1 MGELMKKIF
10 LYNRYALF
18 AGITLFAFLL
28 IMLEGKVIGRESNRF
43 GFSSPLLDIRI
54 N

>member
-1 MGELMKKIF
+1 MKKII

-18 AGITLFAFLL
+18 VIITLFAFLL
-28 IMLEGKVIGRESNRF
+28 IIMEGTLAGRESNRF
-43 GFSSPLLDIRI
+43 GFSSPLLDVRI